1 VLDEMRADGI
11 DVRVKDE
18 AKPGAQP
25 TPIGHGRT
33 PN

>member
-1 VLDEMRADGI
+1 MHADGI

-18 AKPGAQP
+18 AKPSAQP
-25 TPIGHGRT
+25 TQIGHGRT